1 MNTKTAVITG
11 ASSGMGKAL
20 AFHLA
25 KKGYSLLLIARNET
39 KLREVE
45 RKLQGDHRIAA
56 IDVAN
61 SAKVNQAIETFLS
74 EFNQIDLLFNSAG
87 YVKRGTTTLDENE
100 LLQMMNTNF
109 LGTFNF
115 IKAVTPHMSNRKCGH
130 IVSVASYSGKYAR
143 APLGGYAA
151 SKFAV
156 VGFCESVYKELAPL
170 GVAVTTICPNLVDT
184 EMTAD
189 VNMPREQMLHTD
201 DIVKTVDYILSL
213 SPSVAIKEI
222 VLQCKI
228 RIIQH
233 EMY

>member
-1 MNTKTAVITG
+1 MKTAVITG

-25 KKGYSLLLIARNET
+25 KKGYTLLLIARNEKNLMAVQE
-39 KLREVE
+39 KLI
-45 RKLQGDHRIAA
+45 GGHRIAA
-56 IDVAN
+56 IDVAD
-61 SAKVNQAIETFLS
+61 SAKINQAVVTFLA
-74 EFNQIDLLFNSAG
+74 EFHQIDLLFNSAG
-87 YVKRGTTTLDENE
+87 YVKRGTTELEENE

-109 LGTFNF
+109 LGTFNL
-115 IKAVTPHMSNRKCGH
+115 IKAVVPAMKQRQSGQ
-130 IVSVASYSGKYAR
+130 IISVASYSGKQGR

-156 VGFCESVYKELAPL
+156 VGFCESLYKELAPL
-170 GVAVTTICPNLVDT
+170 GISVTTICPNLVDT

-189 VNMPREQMLHTD
+189 VNMPRDQMLHTD

-213 SPSVAIKEI
+213 SPSVAIKEV
-222 VLQCKI
+222 VLQCKA
-228 RIIQH
+228 RVIQH